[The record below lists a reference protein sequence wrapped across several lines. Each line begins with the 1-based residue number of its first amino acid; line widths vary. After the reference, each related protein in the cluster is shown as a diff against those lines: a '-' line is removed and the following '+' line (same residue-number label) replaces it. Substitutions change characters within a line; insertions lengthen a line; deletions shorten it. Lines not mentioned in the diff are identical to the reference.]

1 MTTIFFTMST
11 ILWKYCSRTKK
22 KSWCKVKT
30 YGNPVIHILLM
41 QIFVLCVTVS
51 DSFSGLISELL
62 LSRVTLLLVRWVLLT
77 HYTTWEQG
85 ILIMGSGKKFEF
97 LFVRTFFH
105 ANFFPDP
112 STSQQTNW
120 KLSLIQNYKKNWRKS
135 HLTVSR
141 YIIWVLNTKFHAWG
155 YFEIL
160 FLLGILH
167 LEIV

>member
-1 MTTIFFTMST
+1 MESLWVVVVGWWLTPTTYIQLAGAGSKINVYIVTTIFFTMST
-11 ILWKYCSRTKK
+11 ILWTYCSRTKN

-85 ILIMGSGKKFEF
+85 ILIMGSGKKFEEKSSNF
-97 LFVRTFFH
+97 CLFELFSARTFF
-105 ANFFPDP
+105 
-112 STSQQTNW
+112 
-120 KLSLIQNYKKNWRKS
+120 
-135 HLTVSR
+135 LTPGV
-141 YIIWVLNTKFHAWG
+141 
-155 YFEIL
+155 
-160 FLLGILH
+160 
-167 LEIV
+167 